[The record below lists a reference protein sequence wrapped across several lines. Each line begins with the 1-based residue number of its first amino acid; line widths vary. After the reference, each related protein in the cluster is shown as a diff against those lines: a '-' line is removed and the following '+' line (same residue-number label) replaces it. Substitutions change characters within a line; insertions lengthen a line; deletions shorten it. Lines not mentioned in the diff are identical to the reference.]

1 MSKHVSFESPLAD
14 MMERFVAHKRMQ
26 GYDYTAQEKEL
37 RFFDRFLC
45 GVDGPDSLLPR
56 EVFSGYLETLSY
68 LKLKS
73 RENRLGV
80 VHQFSRYLNAHRPES
95 RVMPSRLLPAFAR
108 NIRFFQ
114 ITSAQ
119 VFELMCAAERLAP
132 KGGIR
137 SACIRILIGL
147 LYTTGLRISE
157 AIHLNLGDVDLER
170 NSLFVH
176 RGKFGKDRL
185 IALSPSTR
193 NALEEWLH
201 LRSFHAGTG
210 NTAPLLVSAPNK
222 RLGYQQAKRAFRKLC
237 NQCGLHGEPPPRL
250 HDLRHN
256 YASECLARWQHDG
269 EDIET
274 LLPILSIAMGHVN
287 PCATQRYI
295 HITAANLLDASK
307 NTHARFIQSTEENQ

>member
-26 GYDYTAQEKEL
+26 GYDYTGQEKEL

-45 GVDGPDSLLPR
+45 GEDCPNSLLR
-56 EVFSGYLETLSY
+56 RAVFSGYLEVLSH

-80 VHQFSRYLNAHRPES
+80 VHQFSLYLNAHHPES
-95 RVMPSRLLPAFAR
+95 RVMPSRLLPAFSR
-108 NIRFFQ
+108 NIRFYR
-114 ITSAQ
+114 ITFTEVGA
-119 VFELMCAAERLAP
+119 LMDAAGKLPP
-132 KGGIR
+132 KIR
-137 SACIRILIGL
+137 AACIRFLIGL

-157 AIHLNLGDVDLER
+157 AINLNLGDVDLER
-170 NSLFVH
+170 STLFIH

-185 IALSPSTR
+185 IAISPSTR
-193 NALEEWLH
+193 NALDEWLH

-210 NTAPLLVSAPNK
+210 NSAPLFVSAPNK

-237 NQCGLHGEPPPRL
+237 IQCGLHGEPPPRL

-256 YASECLARWQHDG
+256 YASECLSRWQHEG

-274 LLPILSIAMGHVN
+274 LLPVLSTAMGHVN

-295 HITAANLLDASK
+295 HINAATLLDASVK
-307 NTHARFIQSTEENQ
+307 IHDRFIQPSEENQ

>member
-26 GYDYTAQEKEL
+26 GYDYTEQEKEL

-45 GVDGPDSLLPR
+45 GEDCPDSLLR
-56 EVFSGYLETLSY
+56 RAVFSGYLETLSH

-80 VHQFSRYLNAHRPES
+80 VHQFSLYLNAHRPES

-108 NIRFFQ
+108 NIRFYR
-114 ITSAQ
+114 ITVAE
-119 VFELMCAAERLAP
+119 VGALMDAAGKLPP
-132 KGGIR
+132 KIR
-137 SACIRILIGL
+137 AACIRFLIGL

-157 AIHLNLGDVDLER
+157 AINLNLGDVDLEH
-170 NSLFVH
+170 NTLFVH

-193 NALEEWLH
+193 NALDEWLH

-210 NTAPLLVSAPNK
+210 NSAPLFVSAPNK

-250 HDLRHN
+250 HDLHHN

-274 LLPILSIAMGHVN
+274 LLPVLSTAMGHVN

-295 HITAANLLDASK
+295 HINAATLLAASEK
-307 NTHARFIQSTEENQ
+307 IHARFIQSTEENQ

>member
-26 GYDYTAQEKEL
+26 GYDYTEQEKEL

-45 GVDGPDSLLPR
+45 GEDCPDSLLR
-56 EVFSGYLETLSY
+56 RAVFSGYLETLSH

-80 VHQFSRYLNAHRPES
+80 VHQFSLYLNAHRPES

-108 NIRFFQ
+108 NIRFYR
-114 ITSAQ
+114 ITVAE
-119 VFELMCAAERLAP
+119 VGALMDAAGKLPP
-132 KGGIR
+132 KIR
-137 SACIRILIGL
+137 AACIRFLIGL

-157 AIHLNLGDVDLER
+157 AINLNLGDVDLEH
-170 NSLFVH
+170 NTLFVH

-193 NALEEWLH
+193 NALDEWLH

-210 NTAPLLVSAPNK
+210 NSAPLFVSAPNK

-237 NQCGLHGEPPPRL
+237 IQCGLHGEPPPRL

-274 LLPILSIAMGHVN
+274 LLPVLSTAMGHVN

-295 HITAANLLDASK
+295 HINAATLLAASEK
-307 NTHARFIQSTEENQ
+307 IHARFIQSTEENQ

>member
-26 GYDYTAQEKEL
+26 GYDYAVQEKEL

-45 GVDGPDSLLPR
+45 GADCPDSLLHR
-56 EVFSGYLETLSY
+56 TVFSGYLGTLSH

-80 VHQFSRYLNAHRPES
+80 VHQFSLYLNAHRPES

-108 NIRFFQ
+108 NIRFYR
-114 ITSAQ
+114 ITDAE
-119 VFELMCAAERLAP
+119 VGALMDAAGTLSPKICAE
-132 KGGIR
+132 
-137 SACIRILIGL
+137 CIRFLIGL

-157 AIHLNLGDVDLER
+157 AINLNLGDVDLKR
-170 NSLFVH
+170 NTLFVH

-185 IALSPSTR
+185 IAISPSTR
-193 NALEEWLH
+193 NALDEWLH

-210 NTAPLLVSAPNK
+210 NSAPLFVGAPNK

-237 NQCGLHGEPPPRL
+237 IQCGLHGVPPPRL

-256 YASECLARWQHDG
+256 YATECLSRWQHAG
-269 EDIET
+269 EDIEI
-274 LLPILSIAMGHVN
+274 LLPVLSTAMGHVN

-295 HITAANLLDASK
+295 HINAATLLDASK
-307 NTHARFIQSTEENQ
+307 KIHDRFIQPSEENQ

>member
-26 GYDYTAQEKEL
+26 GYDYTEQEKEL

-45 GVDGPDSLLPR
+45 GEDCPDSLLR
-56 EVFSGYLETLSY
+56 RAVFSGYLETLSH

-80 VHQFSRYLNAHRPES
+80 VHQFSLYLNAHRPES

-108 NIRFFQ
+108 NIRFYR
-114 ITSAQ
+114 ITVAE
-119 VFELMCAAERLAP
+119 VGALMDAAGKLPP
-132 KGGIR
+132 KIR
-137 SACIRILIGL
+137 AACIRFLIGL

-157 AIHLNLGDVDLER
+157 AINLNLGDVDLEH
-170 NSLFVH
+170 NTLFVH

-193 NALEEWLH
+193 NALDEWLH

-210 NTAPLLVSAPNK
+210 NSAPLFVSAPNK

-237 NQCGLHGEPPPRL
+237 IQCGLHGEPPPRL

-256 YASECLARWQHDG
+256 YASECLTRWQHDG

-274 LLPILSIAMGHVN
+274 LLPVLSTAMGHVN

-295 HITAANLLDASK
+295 HINAATLLAASEK
-307 NTHARFIQSTEENQ
+307 IHARFIQSTEENQ